1 MSSSI
6 SSIDMRCLLLVI
18 VVPGDRQ
25 GIGPY
30 SSLGAWQSRP
40 FYFTNA
46 PVPDLCPVEFPAHL
60 TNARPYRAR
69 TKTGAPWKHDSG
81 PAAMVGGRDSTSR
94 PLRLDL
100 SPQPLKATYATR
112 SGGSHLG
119 KDRYI
124 GQVTGD
130 QDRAKLRFGIRAA
143 DQGRVKREANP
154 HASSLPPSAWLRVNG
169 VRPNARPGAG
179 LRTRRRGQHRQCFP
193 ERPGGRRR
201 PFRAP

>member
-1 MSSSI
+1 
-6 SSIDMRCLLLVI
+6 MRCLLLVI

-46 PVPDLCPVEFPAHL
+46 PVPDLCPVEFAHL

-69 TKTGAPWKHDSG
+69 TKTGAAPWKHDSG

-94 PLRLDL
+94 PLRPDL

-112 SGGSHLG
+112 CGGSHPG
-119 KDRYI
+119 KDRTSGKSLVIKI
-124 GQVTGD
+124 GQSYVLVYERPTV
-130 QDRAKLRFGIRAA
+130 A
-143 DQGRVKREANP
+143 
-154 HASSLPPSAWLRVNG
+154 ASSERHPPCIV
-169 VRPNARPGAG
+169 
-179 LRTRRRGQHRQCFP
+179 
-193 ERPGGRRR
+193 
-201 PFRAP
+201 APLVCSVAP